1 MARDRSRAG
10 SHKTLYS
17 GPVSILIIGG
27 GDIGATLA
35 RRLSS
40 ERKDVVII
48 ESDLERVPQLREV
61 ADVQVVHGNGSNPSV
76 LRSAGLE
83 DAEMIIAVTN
93 SDEINIVSCMVASH
107 ETVIPTKIARVRD
120 PDLAQAVP
128 AIFGD
133 DPLDL
138 NINPEEEA
146 AQIVLKTLRVP
157 GAVRVLEF
165 AEGRVQVVAFA
176 LDTESE
182 VVDAALYDFKTRLG
196 IDCNVVAILR
206 DGQMLI
212 PEGKTRIRLGDQ
224 LYVAGSPAALGRLAE
239 LLGKPDIEARRI
251 VISGGGNIGY
261 YLARMLEAEDIVP
274 KIIESD
280 PQRCKYLAERLER
293 SVILQGSG
301 TDPELL
307 REESIETTDA
317 FLALTRDEEDNILA
331 SLLAKRSGAGRVMAL
346 VNKLSYAGLVSHI
359 GIDAVV
365 SPHLAA
371 VSAILHF
378 IRKGKVVSVT
388 SVGESGAEA
397 LEIIALETSE
407 LVGKPLREADF
418 ADAIVGAIVRGDEV
432 RIPFGDDVIEAGD
445 HVVIFALK
453 TAIPRLER
461 QMMVQLRYF

>member
-1 MARDRSRAG
+1 M
-10 SHKTLYS
+10 
-17 GPVSILIIGG
+17 SILIIGG

-35 RRLSS
+35 RRLAS
-40 ERKDVVII
+40 ERKDVVLI
-48 ESDLERVPQLREV
+48 ESDVERVRQLREV

-76 LRSAGLE
+76 LHSAGLE
-83 DAEMIIAVTN
+83 EAEMIIAVTD
-93 SDEINIVSCMVASH
+93 SDEVNIVSCMVASR

-157 GAVRVLEF
+157 GAVRVFDF

-176 LDTESE
+176 LDGPSE
-182 VVDAALYDFKTRLG
+182 VVGVQLYDFKTRLG

-206 DGQMLI
+206 DNQMII
-212 PEGKTRIRLGDQ
+212 PEGKTRIRDGDQ
-224 LYVAGSPAALGRLAE
+224 LYAAGSPEALAKLADV
-239 LLGKPDIEARRI
+239 LGKPDVDVRRI

-261 YLARMLEAEDIVP
+261 YLARMLEAEDIAP
-274 KIIESD
+274 KIIEAD
-280 PQRCKYLAERLER
+280 PQRCKYLAERLEQ
-293 SVILQGSG
+293 SVILQGTG

-346 VNKLSYAGLVSHI
+346 VNKPSYAGLVSHI

-388 SVGESGAEA
+388 SVGEEDGEA

-418 ADAIVGAIVRGDEV
+418 EDAIVGAIVRGDEV
-432 RIPFGDDVIEAGD
+432 RIPHGDDVIEVGD

-453 TAIPRLER
+453 SAIPRLER